1 MLVESKNVKLKSGQ
15 IVTLKSPEAGDAQKL
30 LQHLNSVFGESYMNM
45 NHPSNHFEKFPVA
58 EEEKIL
64 ADFAASSSKF
74 MLSAFYENRIV
85 GNLGMFGSVGEF
97 LKHNARLGMGIEK
110 KFCGLGLGSA
120 LLEHALTQ
128 AKRLKFHR
136 IELTVRTF
144 NEAGI
149 KLYERVGFERVG
161 LLKNAAFIDGRYF
174 DEYMYQILLERPEVR
189 P

>member
-1 MLVESKNVKLKSGQ
+1 MLIESKEAELKTGQ
-15 IVTLKSPEAGDAQKL
+15 IVTLKSPDAGDAERL
-30 LQHLNSVFGESYMNM
+30 LQHLNSVFGESYINM

-74 MLSAFYENRIV
+74 MLSAFFENQIV
-85 GNLGMFGSVGEF
+85 GNLGMFGSAGDF

-120 LLEHALTQ
+120 LLEHALAQ

-144 NEAGI
+144 NAPGI
-149 KLYERVGFERVG
+149 KLYEKFGFERVG
-161 LLKNAAFIDGRYF
+161 LLKNAAFIDGRYS
-174 DEYMYQILLERPEVR
+174 DEYMYQILLVHPEVR